1 VSRAPLGADVANGN
15 AVDTLPELRYHSPIG
30 TKAGGVF
37 LSVEQEARRLPKR
50 VGDYIHA
57 VGRRKAATARV
68 YLREGDGTFTIN
80 RRPVAEY
87 FASYRNPVDHMEKA
101 LKVPFYAT
109 GTVGKYDVKATVR
122 GGGFTGQ
129 LEAVRLGIARALCG
143 VTEEY
148 RTPLKRAGLLTRDAR
163 EVERKKI
170 NRRKARK
177 SEQYSKR

>member
-1 VSRAPLGADVANGN
+1 M
-15 AVDTLPELRYHSPIG
+15 
-30 TKAGGVF
+30 
-37 LSVEQEARRLPKR
+37 EQGARRLPKR

-57 VGRRKAATARV
+57 VGRRKSATARV
-68 YLREGDGTFTIN
+68 YLKEGTGEVVVN
-80 RRPVAEY
+80 GRPAEEY
-87 FASYRNPVDHMEKA
+87 FDPYLNPAERLEKT
-101 LKVPFYAT
+101 LKVPFYVT
-109 GTVGKYDVKATVR
+109 GTLGKYDVKANVR

-148 RTPLKRAGLLTRDAR
+148 RLPLKKAGLLTRDPR